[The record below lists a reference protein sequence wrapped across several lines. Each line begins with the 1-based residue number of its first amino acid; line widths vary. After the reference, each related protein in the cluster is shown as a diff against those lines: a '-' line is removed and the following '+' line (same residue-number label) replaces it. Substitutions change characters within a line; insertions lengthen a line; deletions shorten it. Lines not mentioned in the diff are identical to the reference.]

1 MKYDMARSK
10 SGVSLEDLHA
20 QIADLQAQAEALRK
34 SEFAEVIA
42 KIKVAIEH
50 YGITAADLGFG
61 TTRKAAKGKFAAFEK
76 KVRKSRGS
84 KGKATS
90 FKYADDQGNK
100 WVGMGKR
107 PDWFKAAFAAGKTPE
122 DLLVK

>member
-1 MKYDMARSK
+1 MARVK
-10 SGVSLEDLHA
+10 TGTSLEDLHA
-20 QIADLQAQAEALRK
+20 QIAELQAQAEALRK

-42 KIKVAIEH
+42 KIKVAIQH
-50 YGITAADLGFG
+50 YGITAADLGFE
-61 TTRKAAKGKFAAFEK
+61 TTRKAAKGKFAEFEK
-76 KVRKSRGS
+76 KVRRGRGAR
-84 KGKATS
+84 GKALA

-107 PDWFKAAFAAGKTPE
+107 PDWFKAALAAGKTPE